1 MTDAAAT
8 PAAATG
14 SSSINTNSIFSDFS
28 AGVASAS
35 SNLQAAITNA
45 STNANDPTNLI
56 KMQQE
61 LSNFN
66 MAMQVQSS
74 VMKSIEDTAKSITQ
88 KL

>member
-1 MTDAAAT
+1 MAD
-8 PAAATG
+8 PV
-14 SSSINTNSIFSDFS
+14 SSASSGITVNTVFSSFSD
-28 AGVASAS
+28 GVSTAS

-45 STNANDPTNLI
+45 SANANDPTNLI

-61 LSNFN
+61 LSNYN